1 MIVLISIPHIVGS
14 KGAKMVVLGTQQGIW
29 MGKEG
34 DTNGLTRVLM
44 VNDVAQI
51 GVLEAQN
58 ILLVLAGNCYK
69 CTCVAVCAI
78 LTNVFI

>member
-1 MIVLISIPHIVGS
+1 
-14 KGAKMVVLGTQQGIW
+14 MVVLGTQQGIW

-51 GVLEAQN
+51 GVLELQN
-58 ILLVLAGNCYK
+58 ILLVLAGNCSLRERVSM
-69 CTCVAVCAI
+69 CC
-78 LTNVFI
+78 FD

>member
-1 MIVLISIPHIVGS
+1 MLISAPCIVGS

-51 GVLEAQN
+51 GVLESQN
-58 ILLVLAGNCYK
+58 ILLVLAGNCSMRGRVSM
-69 CTCVAVCAI
+69 CC
-78 LTNVFI
+78 LD